1 MRCDLPPRS
10 TIIFLVRNLSLALFL
25 LAWLAAACAAP
36 TAPPTAPGTP
46 EAIYTAA
53 AETVLAQMTL
63 AAGGT
68 AVAQLTQIA
77 AQPSATLPP
86 PPTIP
91 PTAAPTPT
99 DPPPTPTPCHW
110 AGFVADVTTPDN
122 SVFSPG
128 ATFTKIWR
136 VSNIGACEWTPDYA
150 LVFASG
156 DRMGGVS
163 AVFLPHRVLPGEQ
176 VDLQV
181 TLTAPGV
188 PGLYRSNWLLRS
200 PAGEQFGI
208 GADAAQPLWVQIQVA
223 QLPPAPR
230 GAYDFALRAC
240 DAVWRSSTAALGC
253 PGSVQDSNGSVV
265 PLSQPYLESGA
276 RSEPALWTRP
286 DTSPNG
292 RITGVYPGYTVRPGD
307 RFRTELGCLRD
318 NPACDLTFRLDYRTA
333 GGAAYN
339 LGAWRE
345 VYDGRTTPVDLDLSF
360 LAGMNVQFLLSVE
373 NRGAAQDANAVWLAP
388 YLETTVPQSEQ
399 VLVWNQQG
407 GTNDVCETLRVTL
420 VTPGSGDARAN
431 SCAGE
436 VGSGILTA
444 EELNQLR
451 TWLTQ
456 LQPFDAELFN
466 AGQGEPL
473 TAYLTF
479 GGRGLGE
486 ATNAHI
492 TAMQDYAERL
502 YQRITR

>member
-1 MRCDLPPRS
+1 
-10 TIIFLVRNLSLALFL
+10 VRKISLGL
-25 LAWLAAACAAP
+25 LLLTWLAAACAAP
-36 TAPPTAPGTP
+36 TAPPTAPGTS

-86 PPTIP
+86 PPTIA

-99 DPPPTPTPCHW
+99 NPPPTPLPAPCNW
-110 AGFVADVTTPDN
+110 AGFVANVTTPDN

-156 DRMGGVS
+156 DPMGGVN
-163 AVFLPHRVLPGEQ
+163 AVFLPRSVLPGEQ

-181 TLTAPGV
+181 TLTAPGA
-188 PGLYRSNWLLRS
+188 PGIYRSNWLLRS

-223 QLPPAPR
+223 QQPPAPR

-240 DAVWRSSTAALGC
+240 DAIWRSSTAALGC
-253 PGSVQDSNGSVV
+253 PGSVQDPNGSVV
-265 PLSQPYLESGA
+265 LLSQPYLESGL

-286 DTSPNG
+286 DTSASG
-292 RITGVYPGYTVRPGD
+292 RISGVYPGYAVRSGD
-307 RFRTELGCLRD
+307 RFRAELGCLVD
-318 NPACDLTFRLDYRTA
+318 SPSCDVTFRLDYRTA
-333 GGAAYN
+333 DGAVFN

-345 VYDGRTTPVDLDLSF
+345 VYDGRTTPVDVNLSF
-360 LAGMNVQFLLSVE
+360 LAGVSVQLVLSVE
-373 NRGAAQDANAVWLAP
+373 NRDAAQDANAVWLAP
-388 YLETTVPQSEQ
+388 YLETTIPQPEQ

-407 GTNDVCETLRVTL
+407 GAHDICETLRITL
-420 VTPGSGDARAN
+420 VSPGSGEARAN
-431 SCAGE
+431 SCDGE
-436 VGSGILTA
+436 AGSGALTTD
-444 EELNQLR
+444 ELNQLR

-466 AGQGEPL
+466 AGQGVPL
-473 TAYLTF
+473 TSYLTF
-479 GGRGLGE
+479 NGRGSGE

-492 TAMQDYAERL
+492 TAMQDYAQRL
-502 YQRITR
+502 YNRLAP